1 MRVLKPLILARRR
14 QICAGPTR
22 RTPHEGLYLALPVE
36 TAEVFD
42 MREEPRAFT
51 DMPCETT
58 PHEAAE

>member
-22 RTPHEGLYLALPVE
+22 RTPHEGLYLALPTE
-36 TAEVFD
+36 TTDVFD

-51 DMPCETT
+51 DTRCETV
-58 PHEAAE
+58 PREAAE